1 FSPDDTML
9 ALARDGLGV
18 WDTTTGQEIRRFGAL
33 PDNTLALQFG
43 ADERILLVSGSD
55 ETLVLRDL
63 ATQKVAF
70 QHKSAGRIG
79 FAAVAPDGKYLALAD
94 TDNKGREYFR
104 VLDAGTGKELPALS
118 QREDRVLCA
127 AFSPDSKTVAI
138 SANGLV
144 RLVELAT
151 GKEVRRW
158 KVDVFGCLAF
168 APDGKRLAAGD
179 DTPIHLRDLAARN

>member
-1 FSPDDTML
+1 SASLDGSVRLWDAASGKELRKIPYLVIQSRFPWFGGTLAFSPDDTML

-118 QREDRVLCA
+118 Q
-127 AFSPDSKTVAI
+127 
-138 SANGLV
+138 
-144 RLVELAT
+144 
-151 GKEVRRW
+151 
-158 KVDVFGCLAF
+158 
-168 APDGKRLAAGD
+168 
-179 DTPIHLRDLAARN
+179 